1 MLVFI
6 LNSGSSSLKYQ
17 LINAK
22 THELKASGLVERIG
36 IDGILKHEIGE
47 NKKLTFELPIPTHK
61 EAIELVLRILTNDE
75 TKVINN
81 IDEIEAVGHRVVHG
95 GEYFK
100 SSIIVNDDVIEKI
113 EKLIPLA
120 PLHNPA
126 NILGIKICKELMPKV
141 PNVATFDTAFH
152 QTMPI
157 ENFLYAV
164 PYADY
169 TEHHLRKYGFHGTS
183 HFYVSNEVIK
193 LLNIQN
199 SKIIVC
205 HLGNGSSV
213 CAIKN
218 GESISTSMGLT
229 PLEGLIMGTRCG
241 DIDAGVIPYLMEKKN
256 LNHIQ
261 IIDYLNKKSGILGIS
276 GISSDLREVI
286 KSSND
291 GDKRSKIAIEMLCNR
306 IKKYLCSYSG
316 LMHGV
321 DAICFTAG
329 IGENSDLIRQKVCEG
344 LEFMGIEIDLKK
356 NSLREKGNRI
366 ISTENSKT
374 KIFVIPTNEELVI
387 AQDTYN
393 LLKNSKTVT
402 KIEN

>member
-1 MLVFI
+1 MLVFV
-6 LNSGSSSLKYQ
+6 LNAGSSSLKYQ

-22 THELKASGLVERIG
+22 TAELKASGLVERIG
-36 IDGILKHEIGE
+36 IDGILKHEVGE

-75 TKVINN
+75 TKVINS
-81 IDEIEAVGHRVVHG
+81 IKEIQAIGHRVVHG
-95 GEYFK
+95 GEFFK
-100 SSIIVNDDVIEKI
+100 ESTIVTKDVIEKI
-113 EKLIPLA
+113 EQLIPLA

-126 NILGIKICKELMPKV
+126 NIMGIKICQELMPNI
-141 PNVATFDTAFH
+141 PNVTVFDTAFH
-152 QTMPI
+152 QTMTK

-183 HFYVSNEVIK
+183 HYYVSNETVKI
-193 LLNIQN
+193 LNKKD

-213 CAIKN
+213 CAVRDGK
-218 GESISTSMGLT
+218 SISTSMGLT

-256 LNHIQ
+256 LTSNQ
-261 IIDYLNKKSGILGIS
+261 ILDYLNKKSGILGIS

-286 KSSND
+286 KASKD
-291 GDKRSKIAIEMLCNR
+291 GDIRSKITIEMLCNR
-306 IKKYLCSYSG
+306 IKKYLCSYAG
-316 LMHGV
+316 LMGGV

-329 IGENSDLIRQKVCEG
+329 IGENSDLIREKVCEG
-344 LEFMGIEIDLKK
+344 LDFMGIEIDTEK
-356 NSLREKGNRI
+356 NKVRTHGIREINKE
-366 ISTENSKT
+366 SSKT
-374 KIFVIPTNEELVI
+374 KIFIIPTNEELVI
-387 AQDTYN
+387 AKDTYN
-393 LLKNSKTVT
+393 LVKSK
-402 KIEN
+402 

>member
-1 MLVFI
+1 MLVFV
-6 LNSGSSSLKYQ
+6 LNAGSSSLKYQ

-22 THELKASGLVERIG
+22 TAELKASGLVERIG
-36 IDGILKHEIGE
+36 IDGILKHEVGE

-75 TKVINN
+75 TKVINS
-81 IDEIEAVGHRVVHG
+81 IKEIQAIGHRVVHG
-95 GEYFK
+95 GEFFK
-100 SSIIVNDDVIEKI
+100 ESTIVTKDVIEKI
-113 EKLIPLA
+113 EQLIPLA

-126 NILGIKICKELMPKV
+126 NIMGIKICQELMPNV
-141 PNVATFDTAFH
+141 PNVTVFDTAFH
-152 QTMPI
+152 QTMTK

-183 HFYVSNEVIK
+183 HYYVSNETVKI
-193 LLNIQN
+193 LNKKD

-213 CAIKN
+213 CAVRDGK
-218 GESISTSMGLT
+218 SISTSMGLT

-256 LNHIQ
+256 LTSNQ
-261 IIDYLNKKSGILGIS
+261 ILDYLNKKSGILGIS

-286 KSSND
+286 KASKD
-291 GDKRSKIAIEMLCNR
+291 GDIRSKITIEMLCNR
-306 IKKYLCSYSG
+306 IKKYLCSYAG
-316 LMHGV
+316 LMGGV

-329 IGENSDLIRQKVCEG
+329 IGENSDLIREKVCHG
-344 LEFMGIEIDLKK
+344 LEFMGIELDTEK
-356 NSLREKGNRI
+356 NRVRELGNREI
-366 ISTENSKT
+366 NKKDSRT
-374 KIFVIPTNEELVI
+374 KIYIIPTNEELVI
-387 AQDTYN
+387 AKDTYN
-393 LLKNSKTVT
+393 LVKSK
-402 KIEN
+402 

>member
-6 LNSGSSSLKYQ
+6 LNAGSSSLKYQ

-22 THELKASGLVERIG
+22 TSELKASGLVERIG
-36 IDGILKHEIGE
+36 IDGILKHEVGE

-75 TKVINN
+75 TKVINS
-81 IDEIEAVGHRVVHG
+81 ITEIEAIGHRVVHG

-100 SSIIVNDDVIEKI
+100 KSTLITEDVIDKI
-113 EKLIPLA
+113 KKLIPLA

-126 NILGIKICKELMPKV
+126 HVIGIEICRELMPNV

-152 QTMPI
+152 QTMPE

-164 PYADY
+164 PYGDY

-183 HFYVSNEVIK
+183 HYYVSNEAVKI
-193 LLNIQN
+193 LNKKN

-213 CAIKN
+213 CAVQDGK
-218 GESISTSMGLT
+218 SISTSMGLT
-229 PLEGLIMGTRCG
+229 PLEGLIMGTRAG

-256 LNHIQ
+256 LSSNQ
-261 IIDYLNKKSGILGIS
+261 ILDYLNKKSGILGIS

-286 KSSND
+286 KASKD
-291 GDKRSKIAIEMLCNR
+291 GDLRSKITIEMLCNR
-306 IKKYLCSYSG
+306 IKKYLCSYAG
-316 LMHGV
+316 LMGGV

-329 IGENSDLIRQKVCEG
+329 IGENSDLIREKVCNG
-344 LEFMGIEIDLKK
+344 LEFMGIELDNDK
-356 NSLREKGNRI
+356 NSIREKGNRE
-366 ISTENSKT
+366 ISKKSSRT
-374 KIFVIPTNEELVI
+374 KIYVIPTNEELVI
-387 AQDTYN
+387 AKDTYN
-393 LLKNSKTVT
+393 LT
-402 KIEN
+402 KSN

>member
-1 MLVFI
+1 MLVFV
-6 LNSGSSSLKYQ
+6 LNAGSSSLKYQ

-22 THELKASGLVERIG
+22 TAELKASGLVERIG

-47 NKKLTFELPIPTHK
+47 NKKLTFELQIPTHK

-75 TKVINN
+75 TKVINS
-81 IDEIEAVGHRVVHG
+81 IKEIQAIGHRVVHG
-95 GEYFK
+95 GEFFK
-100 SSIIVNDDVIEKI
+100 ESTIVTKDVIEKI
-113 EKLIPLA
+113 EQLIPLA

-126 NILGIKICKELMPKV
+126 NIMGIKICQELMPNI
-141 PNVATFDTAFH
+141 PNVTVFDTAFH
-152 QTMPI
+152 QTMTK

-183 HFYVSNEVIK
+183 HYYVSNETVKI
-193 LLNIQN
+193 LNKKD

-213 CAIKN
+213 CAVRDGK
-218 GESISTSMGLT
+218 SISTSMGLT

-256 LNHIQ
+256 LTSNQ
-261 IIDYLNKKSGILGIS
+261 ILDYLNKKSGILGIS

-286 KSSND
+286 KASKD
-291 GDKRSKIAIEMLCNR
+291 GDIRSKITIEMLCNR
-306 IKKYLCSYSG
+306 IKKYLCSYAG
-316 LMHGV
+316 LMGGV

-329 IGENSDLIRQKVCEG
+329 IGENSDLIREKVCHG
-344 LEFMGIEIDLKK
+344 LEFMGIELDVER
-356 NSLREKGNRI
+356 NRVRELGNRE
-366 ISTENSKT
+366 ISKKDSRT
-374 KIFVIPTNEELVI
+374 KIYIIPTNEELVI
-387 AQDTYN
+387 AKDTYN
-393 LLKNSKTVT
+393 LVKSK
-402 KIEN
+402 

>member
-1 MLVFI
+1 MLVFV
-6 LNSGSSSLKYQ
+6 LNAGSSSLKYQ

-22 THELKASGLVERIG
+22 TAELKASGLVERIG
-36 IDGILKHEIGE
+36 IDGILKHEVGE

-75 TKVINN
+75 TKVINS
-81 IDEIEAVGHRVVHG
+81 IKEIQAIGHRVVHG
-95 GEYFK
+95 GEFFK
-100 SSIIVNDDVIEKI
+100 ESTIVTKDVIEKI
-113 EKLIPLA
+113 EQLIPLA

-126 NILGIKICKELMPKV
+126 NIMGIKICQELMPNI
-141 PNVATFDTAFH
+141 PNVTVFDTAFH
-152 QTMPI
+152 QTMTK

-183 HFYVSNEVIK
+183 HYYVSNETVKI
-193 LLNIQN
+193 LNKKD

-213 CAIKN
+213 CAVRDGK
-218 GESISTSMGLT
+218 SISTSMGLT

-256 LNHIQ
+256 LTSNQ
-261 IIDYLNKKSGILGIS
+261 ILDYLNKKSGILGIS

-286 KSSND
+286 KASKD
-291 GDKRSKIAIEMLCNR
+291 GDIRSKITIEMLCNR
-306 IKKYLCSYSG
+306 IKKYLCSYAG
-316 LMHGV
+316 LMGGV

-329 IGENSDLIRQKVCEG
+329 IGENSDLIREKVCEN
-344 LEFMGIEIDLKK
+344 LEFMGIEIDKEANK
-356 NSLREKGNRI
+356 IRKSGIREIQKE
-366 ISTENSKT
+366 SSKT
-374 KIFVIPTNEELVI
+374 KIFIIPTNEELVI
-387 AQDTYN
+387 ARDTYN
-393 LLKNSKTVT
+393 IAKSK
-402 KIEN
+402 